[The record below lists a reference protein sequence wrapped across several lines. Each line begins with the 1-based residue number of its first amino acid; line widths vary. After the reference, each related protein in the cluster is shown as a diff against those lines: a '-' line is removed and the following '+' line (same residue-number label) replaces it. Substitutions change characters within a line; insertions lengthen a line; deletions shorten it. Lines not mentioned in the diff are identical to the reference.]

1 MNEHIYKHH
10 NKTLLLYHLVFP
22 SKYRREIFTE
32 NVSLA
37 LKKICLGISGRYEI
51 HFVEIGME
59 EEHVHFLVQSVPTL
73 PVTQIVKTIKSIA
86 AKQIFQEH
94 PEVKRFLWGGNLWT
108 SGFYANTVSEY
119 ANAEGIQQYIANQGA
134 YKKILAQQLIFDL

>member
-22 SKYRREIFTE
+22 AKYRREVF
-32 NVSLA
+32 NDRVSET
-37 LKKICLGISGRYEI
+37 LKEVCLGISGRYEI

-59 EEHVHFLVQSVPTL
+59 ENHVHFLVQSVPTL
-73 PVTQIVKTIKSIA
+73 SVTQIVKIIKSIT
-86 AKQIFQEH
+86 AKQIFQLH

-134 YKKILAQQLIFDL
+134 YKKILVQQLTFDL

>member
-1 MNEHIYKHH
+1 MNEHIYKNH

-22 SKYRREIFTE
+22 AKYRREVFTDS
-32 NVSLA
+32 VSET
-37 LKKICLGISGRYEI
+37 LKGICLGISGRYEI

-59 EEHVHFLVQSVPTL
+59 ENHVHFLIQSVPAL
-73 PVTQIVKTIKSIA
+73 SITQIVKTIKSIT
-86 AKQIFQEH
+86 AKQIFLQH
-94 PEVKRFLWGGNLWT
+94 PEVKKFLWGGNLWT

-134 YKKILAQQLIFDL
+134 YKKIFVQQLNFDF

>member
-22 SKYRREIFTE
+22 AKYRREVFSDS
-32 NVSLA
+32 VSET
-37 LKKICLGISGRYEI
+37 LKEVCLGISGRYEI

-59 EEHVHFLVQSVPTL
+59 ENHVHFLVQSVPIL
-73 PVTQIVKTIKSIA
+73 SVTQNLKTIKSIT
-86 AKQIFQEH
+86 AKQIFQLH

-134 YKKILAQQLIFDL
+134 YKIILEQQLTFDL

>member
-1 MNEHIYKHH
+1 MNEYIYKHH

-22 SKYRREIFTE
+22 SKYCREIFTE
-32 NVSLA
+32 NVSLT

-59 EEHVHFLVQSVPTL
+59 EEHVHFLVQSVPML
-73 PVTQIVKTIKSIA
+73 SVTQIVKTIKSIT